1 MRIPGARTVRRV
13 AGRVR
18 QRFDRAPIILLYHR
32 IAHLDDDPWSIAVT
46 PEHFAEHLEVLRQRY
61 LPVSLA
67 DLVERQRERRLP
79 RGGVVLTFD
88 DGYLDNLD
96 CAKPLLERFECPAT
110 FFVATGSLE
119 GTREYWWDEL
129 ERLVVQPGG
138 LPRELALRID
148 ETVHRW
154 NLHET
159 TRDSL
164 LQSVY
169 WLLRPLQ
176 DHTQQNV
183 LQQLR
188 AFRGVEPA
196 CRPTHRT
203 ITREDVAGL
212 AGDPLVE
219 VGSHTVTHPLLAS
232 LPDSLQRQEIEGSK
246 RLLEE
251 LLGKPTCSFAY
262 PHGGADDFNAT
273 SVSLVREAG
282 YDRACA
288 AYGGV
293 IRSSSD
299 RFRLPRF
306 DVPDCDGEAFARRL
320 ERLFE

>member
-1 MRIPGARTVRRV
+1 V

-18 QRFDRAPIILLYHR
+18 QRFERAPIILLYHR
-32 IAHLDDDPWSIAVT
+32 IAHLDYDPWSIAVT
-46 PEHFAEHLEVLRQRY
+46 PEHFAEHLEVLRR
-61 LPVSLA
+61 LFAPMSLA
-67 DLVERQRERRLP
+67 ELVEQQRERNLP

-88 DGYLDNLD
+88 DGYLDNLE

-110 FFVATGSLE
+110 FFVTSGALDRM
-119 GTREYWWDEL
+119 REYWWDEL
-129 ERLVVQPGG
+129 EHLVVEPGG
-138 LPRELALRID
+138 LPSALELRID

-159 TRDSL
+159 TRESL

-176 DHTQQNV
+176 DHAQQNA
-183 LQQLR
+183 LEQLR

-212 AGDPLVE
+212 AGDPLIE
-219 VGSHTVTHPLLAS
+219 IGSHTVTHPLLS
-232 LPDSLQRQEIEGSK
+232 SQPDLLQRQEIEGSK
-246 RLLEE
+246 RSLEE
-251 LLGKPTCSFAY
+251 LLGKPTLSFAY
-262 PHGGADDFNAT
+262 PNGGAADFNAT

-282 YDRACA
+282 YGRACA

-293 IRSSSD
+293 IRSSTD
-299 RFRLPRF
+299 QFRLPRF
-306 DVPDCDGEAFARRL
+306 DVPDCDGEGFARRL
-320 ERLFE
+320 KRLFD